1 MDIFDAMNKT
11 MDEYKRIT
19 GLRSYL
25 ILDTTEVKS
34 ASERNYFCK
43 CLKVSSQAFQKC
55 EECTQEYYKLAREA
69 NEECIYSCHAG
80 LIKWAVPVN
89 HNDFHC
95 VIMSEGILSKKQV
108 EDSETWV
115 SYLSKEYDLSKELIK
130 NNFEVVT
137 TMSEEQMQATIQLLK
152 DLITYNLAIY
162 EANKAE

>member
-1 MDIFDAMNKT
+1 
-11 MDEYKRIT
+11 
-19 GLRSYL
+19 
-25 ILDTTEVKS
+25 
-34 ASERNYFCK
+34 
-43 CLKVSSQAFQKC
+43 
-55 EECTQEYYKLAREA
+55 
-69 NEECIYSCHAG
+69 
-80 LIKWAVPVN
+80 
-89 HNDFHC
+89 
-95 VIMSEGILSKKQV
+95 MSEGILSKKQV